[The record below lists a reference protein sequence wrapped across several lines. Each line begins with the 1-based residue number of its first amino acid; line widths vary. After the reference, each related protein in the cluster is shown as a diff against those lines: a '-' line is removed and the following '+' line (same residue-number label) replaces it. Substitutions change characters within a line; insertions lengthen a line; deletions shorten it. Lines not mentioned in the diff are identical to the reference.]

1 MDGDACVASRARFPI
16 DVMATKELTTTL
28 VEEEA
33 GTELEARSRPWLIS
47 IGSPED
53 GFAAAG
59 VIQPLERY
67 RTVTFGRDEDARG
80 LALREREDEGT
91 FAVGIPFG
99 WVSGHHARLDV
110 STGDEPPEVTLTDL
124 GSRNGT
130 LVNGERIRGTAR
142 IRPADVFEIGR
153 SFWMVRNVKLR
164 RVRQK
169 QLTELDPTGTCSPH
183 LYQIHRTLHRL
194 AKSSIP
200 IVLRGETGTGKEHLA
215 RAVHTASKRLG
226 PFVLANLGALSVDRV
241 EEVLFGGRE
250 RSGLFEQANGGTLLL
265 EELGELSPA
274 VQGKLLSALAEGRA
288 ARVGENESR
297 SFDVRLICSTMH
309 DLGRMVEDGRFRADL
324 YSRLAGYVAELPPLR
339 ARREDMGLLCKA
351 FLAKL
356 SKEGR
361 EVRLSTNAFR
371 RMLMR
376 AWPFNIRQVEQTLT
390 TTSLLSSGDGTIT
403 AEAIAEVLDQ
413 DDGLPEN
420 PDDVRRVR
428 ADLVKRLSEHGGDAE
443 AVARAMNRDPFQIH
457 RWIQRFDL
465 DTTAYA
471 RGN

>member
-1 MDGDACVASRARFPI
+1 
-16 DVMATKELTTTL
+16 MATKDLTTTL
-28 VEEEA
+28 VEEEP
-33 GTELEARSRPWLIS
+33 GTELESRSRPWLIS

-59 VIQPLERY
+59 LVQPLERY
-67 RTVTFGRDEDARG
+67 RTVNFGRDEEARG
-80 LALREREDEGT
+80 LSLREQEDEST

-110 STGDEPPEVTLTDL
+110 SPGDDPPDVTLTDL

-153 SFWMVRNVKLR
+153 SFWMVRHVKLR

-215 RAVHTASKRLG
+215 RAVHAASKRVG

-288 ARVGENESR
+288 ARVGEQAAR
-297 SFDVRLICSTMH
+297 SFDVRIICATLH
-309 DLGRMVEDGRFRADL
+309 DLSRMVEAGRFRPDL
-324 YSRLAGYVAELPPLR
+324 YSRLAGFVAELPPLR
-339 ARREDMGLLCKA
+339 ARREDLGLLTRA
-351 FLAKL
+351 VIRDLQR
-356 SKEGR
+356 EGR
-361 EVRLSTNAFR
+361 PVRITSNAFR

-376 AWPFNIRQVEQTLT
+376 AWPFNIRQLRQTLAT
-390 TTSLLSSGDGTIT
+390 ASLLASGDGTIT
-403 AEAIAEVLDQ
+403 ADALAEILDQ

-420 PDDVRRVR
+420 PDDVRRLRAELVR
-428 ADLVKRLSEHGGDAE
+428 HLAEHRGDTD
-443 AVARAMNRDPFQIH
+443 AVARAMNRDAYQIH
-457 RWIQRFDL
+457 RWLQRFDL
-465 DTTAYA
+465 RAETFKSAED
-471 RGN
+471 